1 MEQTRMEI
9 INLPPHHPARFITHS
24 IYSFS
29 FCVRCFR
36 SAAAEMLRE
45 QEAAYEML
53 IYDYLIFIR
62 RPRFSLQ
69 SAKSPFPSCKKGKL
83 SCCELPLN
91 NSPPPSANN
100 NKSINYQNS
109 NPQNFL
115 ESYFHADMCRGGS
128 SGEAKYKEKVSNCSI
143 VETEG
148 NFWGRTDINNLR
160 NSSEKDESFR
170 SSAELLNDIRTRMAL
185 KTTQSHSFAAL
196 KSQLST

>member
-1 MEQTRMEI
+1 MI
-9 INLPPHHPARFITHS
+9 YGADSDGNHKSPSSHPARFITHS

-36 SAAAEMLRE
+36 FAAAEMLKE

-91 NSPPPSANN
+91 NSPPRAQTTTNPLTIKTLIHKTFLKAIFMLICVGEGRRARR
-100 NKSINYQNS
+100 SIKKKFQIVQS
-109 NPQNFL
+109 L
-115 ESYFHADMCRGGS
+115 RR
-128 SGEAKYKEKVSNCSI
+128 KEIFGVAP
-143 VETEG
+143 T
-148 NFWGRTDINNLR
+148 
-160 NSSEKDESFR
+160 
-170 SSAELLNDIRTRMAL
+170 
-185 KTTQSHSFAAL
+185 
-196 KSQLST
+196 